1 MKTLFASQV
10 TDADKPFL
18 LAVGHADGT
27 VTLYYE
33 GDTFPSMPTAPEPA
47 TRYISAAE
55 YRARFTDAELAAIV
69 SSTDA
74 GVKLLILKVSTPPS
88 EGIDLSNPAVIQG
101 LNYLVSKGILAAER
115 PAQILG

>member
-1 MKTLFASQV
+1 MKTLQASQV
-10 TDADKPFL
+10 TDADRPFL

-33 GDTFPSMPTAPEPA
+33 GDELPALPVVPETP
-47 TRYISAAE
+47 TRYISAAD

-74 GVKLLILKVSTPPS
+74 GVKLLLLKVSTCPPEGVDLLSPTVAGGLAYLVS
-88 EGIDLSNPAVIQG
+88 EGILTAD
-101 LNYLVSKGILAAER
+101 R
-115 PAQILG
+115 TAQIVA